1 MSIPLAE
8 LSNIHRVFRQGQV
21 EVHAL
26 RGVDLRIDHGEFV
39 SIMGPSGSGKSTL
52 LNIIGCLDR
61 PTSGRY
67 LLEGRDVVSMN
78 DSRLADLRNRFIGFV
93 FQMFHLLPK
102 LTAVQNVELPLIY
115 RGWPAADR
123 RRRAVEVLQ
132 AVGLGERLHHRPTQM
147 SGGEQ
152 QRVAIARALAGRPS
166 LILADEP
173 TGNLDSRNSEEIM
186 NLFVRLNREQGITI
200 VQVTHEPDMAQMG
213 KRIVY
218 MRDGCVV
225 GEERLS

>member
-1 MSIPLAE
+1 MSVAVAE
-8 LSNIHRVFRQGQV
+8 LSDIQRVFRQGQV

-26 RGVDLRIDHGEFV
+26 RGVDLRIDQGEFV

-52 LNIIGCLDR
+52 RNIIGCLDR
-61 PTSGRY
+61 PTAGRY
-67 LLEGRDVVSMN
+67 LLRGQDVVALG

-93 FQMFHLLPK
+93 FQMFYLLPK

-115 RGWPAADR
+115 RGLPAGER
-123 RRRAVEVLQ
+123 RRRAVEALT
-132 AVGLGERLHHRPTQM
+132 AVGLAARMNHRPTQL

-173 TGNLDSRNSEEIM
+173 TGNLDTRNSQDIM
-186 NLFVRLNREQGITI
+186 GLFVRLNREQGITI
-200 VQVTHEPDMAQMG
+200 IQVTHEPDMAQMG

-218 MRDGCVV
+218 
-225 GEERLS
+225 

>member
-1 MSIPLAE
+1 MPLAE